1 MTNKREPFAI
11 PKEEDDSFGW
21 AVWVDGQMTGRDLDA
36 DVARELSDHV
46 NAAFEAR
53 VKEEVKKAVE
63 DNEEF
68 KAKLIESMICPE
80 DADPVWAHGFKVAQ
94 VAIAKVIRA
103 KNLPRELR
111 EPEGKP

>member
-1 MTNKREPFAI
+1 MTQSKREPFAKVFEYGI
-11 PKEEDDSFGW
+11 NVGEIEVYSESDDKE
-21 AVWVDGQMTGRDLDA
+21 V
-36 DVARELSDHV
+36 VAQI
-46 NAAFEAR
+46 NAALNAR
-53 VKEEVKKAVE
+53 VDDEVREAVE